1 MADLKPD
8 RVRAAE
14 LAQTGAGR
22 GRARGEQAEREHEST
37 RTLLEHDP
45 YIVTGGPMAGRTAE
59 NDGGCVRMMVNAS
72 VVLGSSERESDD
84 SVSVD
89 TNASH
94 STDLSLETAH
104 LPAGSKDM
112 GNGWIWDASIQRFM
126 KKERTMKKEERVA
139 KWVQT
144 ATGAWEQAAP
154 KRLPVEPDFDEVQTG
169 DTGGRRKKKK
179 KKSGAAKRRQRKG
192 RVDSTTPRS
201 AMQVAKAM
209 AEKARMAAE
218 KVLDW
223 SQRFPTKVAGWAAR
237 RAAWGAAAAAKEEAQ
252 FAEEEARWAAFKGR
266 EWALTLTLKIEK
278 ILHTG
283 LTRRRRG
290 RRGVGSGRRRRR
302 RVGRERQRGRQEQMR
317 RAWEREGWRRAE
329 LQWVQRQDARWRS
342 KGGKGV
348 SWRLRQRKQRRR
360 RLATANNAMRRLPA
374 RGIGPGTG
382 RQGPLQRGVGGAS
395 RRQWQKRLRAGKG
408 GAGASGQQQRRPM
421 RALGF
426 EPKKQGGDQEDDR

>member
-1 MADLKPD
+1 MQGDFYVAVRSVTFPYAGNIKNAVSWPFSFFSKIAKNRLFHMAMSILYAGKNGTPRELLKKK
-8 RVRAAE
+8 
-14 LAQTGAGR
+14 AQ
-22 GRARGEQAEREHEST
+22 
-37 RTLLEHDP
+37 
-45 YIVTGGPMAGRTAE
+45 
-59 NDGGCVRMMVNAS
+59 
-72 VVLGSSERESDD
+72 RES
-84 SVSVD
+84 
-89 TNASH
+89 A
-94 STDLSLETAH
+94 LYRE
-104 LPAGSKDM
+104 
-112 GNGWIWDASIQRFM
+112 
-126 KKERTMKKEERVA
+126 
-139 KWVQT
+139 
-144 ATGAWEQAAP
+144 
-154 KRLPVEPDFDEVQTG
+154 
-169 DTGGRRKKKK
+169 
-179 KKSGAAKRRQRKG
+179 
-192 RVDSTTPRS
+192 
-201 AMQVAKAM
+201 
-209 AEKARMAAE
+209 
-218 KVLDW
+218 
-223 SQRFPTKVAGWAAR
+223 RFPIKVAGWAAR

-382 RQGPLQRGVGGAS
+382 RQGPLQRGVGWAS

-408 GAGASGQQQRRPM
+408 GAGASGQQQRR
-421 RALGF
+421 LG
-426 EPKKQGGDQEDDR
+426 GGGKRGWVT

>member
-1 MADLKPD
+1 MRGTGALARASMADLKPD

-22 GRARGEQAEREHEST
+22 GRARGEKIEREHEST
-37 RTLLEHDP
+37 RTLFEHLNP
-45 YIVTGGPMAGRTAE
+45 SELAVVPSGMRPKNFVGIESLV
-59 NDGGCVRMMVNAS
+59 S
-72 VVLGSSERESDD
+72 VGVGSSERESDD

-112 GNGWIWDASIQRFM
+112 GNGWIWGASIQRFM

-154 KRLPVEPDFDEVQTG
+154 KRLPVEPDFDEMQTG
-169 DTGGRRKKKK
+169 ITGGRKKKKK

-201 AMQVAKAM
+201 AMQVATTM

-408 GAGASGQQQRRPM
+408 GAGASGQQQRR
-421 RALGF
+421 LG
-426 EPKKQGGDQEDDR
+426 GGGKRGWVT

>member
-37 RTLLEHDP
+37 CTLLEHDP
-45 YIVTGGPMAGRTAE
+45 DFITRGPRAGEENEDGSSRNIV
-59 NDGGCVRMMVNAS
+59 DAS

-169 DTGGRRKKKK
+169 DTGGRRKKKKK

-408 GAGASGQQQRRPM
+408 GAGASGQQQRR
-421 RALGF
+421 LG
-426 EPKKQGGDQEDDR
+426 GGGKRGWVT

>member
-1 MADLKPD
+1 
-8 RVRAAE
+8 
-14 LAQTGAGR
+14 
-22 GRARGEQAEREHEST
+22 
-37 RTLLEHDP
+37 
-45 YIVTGGPMAGRTAE
+45 
-59 NDGGCVRMMVNAS
+59 
-72 VVLGSSERESDD
+72 
-84 SVSVD
+84 
-89 TNASH
+89 
-94 STDLSLETAH
+94 
-104 LPAGSKDM
+104 
-112 GNGWIWDASIQRFM
+112 
-126 KKERTMKKEERVA
+126 
-139 KWVQT
+139 
-144 ATGAWEQAAP
+144 
-154 KRLPVEPDFDEVQTG
+154 
-169 DTGGRRKKKK
+169 
-179 KKSGAAKRRQRKG
+179 
-192 RVDSTTPRS
+192 
-201 AMQVAKAM
+201 
-209 AEKARMAAE
+209 MAAE

-223 SQRFPTKVAGWAAR
+223 SQRFPIKVAGWAAR

-317 RAWEREGWRRAE
+317 RVWEREGWRRAE

-395 RRQWQKRLRAGKG
+395 RRQWQKQLRAGKG
-408 GAGASGQQQRRPM
+408 GAGASGQQQRR
-421 RALGF
+421 LG
-426 EPKKQGGDQEDDR
+426 GGGKRGWVT

>member
-1 MADLKPD
+1 M
-8 RVRAAE
+8 
-14 LAQTGAGR
+14 
-22 GRARGEQAEREHEST
+22 
-37 RTLLEHDP
+37 
-45 YIVTGGPMAGRTAE
+45 
-59 NDGGCVRMMVNAS
+59 
-72 VVLGSSERESDD
+72 
-84 SVSVD
+84 
-89 TNASH
+89 
-94 STDLSLETAH
+94 
-104 LPAGSKDM
+104 
-112 GNGWIWDASIQRFM
+112 
-126 KKERTMKKEERVA
+126 A

-154 KRLPVEPDFDEVQTG
+154 ECLPVEPDFDDMQTG
-169 DTGGRRKKKK
+169 VTGGRKKKKK

-192 RVDSTTPRS
+192 RADSTTCTPRS

-317 RAWEREGWRRAE
+317 RAWEWEGWRRAE

-348 SWRLRQRKQRRR
+348 SWRLRQRKQRQR

-382 RQGPLQRGVGGAS
+382 RQGPLQRGVGWAS

-408 GAGASGQQQRRPM
+408 GAGASGQQQRQQQR
-421 RALGF
+421 RLG
-426 EPKKQGGDQEDDR
+426 GGGKRGWVT